1 MIDQSKNKG
10 KQLLGSLILTFVSI
24 IWGTGFVFQRVGM
37 DSIEPITFTASRMT
51 ISAVAVGIVA
61 LFMKDGKEEKGRP
74 GDTVIGGIC
83 CGCFLVTATIFQQAG
98 LVYTTAGKAGFITAL
113 YMLFVPVI
121 SFLIFRKRYSWLVW
135 TAVFIGIA
143 GMYLLCM
150 TEGFS
155 FAKGDDLE
163 LICAVLYSCHIL
175 CCGHFVTKGNPVRIS
190 AVQFVAASVISW
202 ILAFITETP
211 SMDKIVS
218 ALIPIMYCG
227 FVSGGIGY
235 TLQIVAQK
243 FTDPTVASLL
253 MSLESVFAVLAGVL
267 ILHERMSMREAIG
280 CIVMFTAIIIVQIP
294 TSRKGIMPS
303 GK

>member
-1 MIDQSKNKG
+1 M
-10 KQLLGSLILTFVSI
+10 SI

-61 LFMKDGKEEKGRP
+61 LFMKDADTSKEKGSLK
-74 GDTVIGGIC
+74 DTVTGGIC
-83 CGCFLVTATIFQQAG
+83 CGCFLVAATIFQQAG

-121 SFLIFRKRYSWLVW
+121 SFVLFRKRYSRLVW
-135 TAVFIGIA
+135 TAVFTGLA

-155 FAKGDDLE
+155 FARGDDLE

-175 CCGHFVTKGNPVRIS
+175 CCGHFVKKGNPVRIS
-190 AVQFVAASVISW
+190 AIQFAAASVISW
-202 ILAFITETP
+202 TVAFIAETP
-211 SMDKIVS
+211 DTDKVVS
-218 ALIPIMYCG
+218 AMIPILYCG

-267 ILHERMSMREAIG
+267 VLDERMSTREAIG
-280 CIVMFTAIIIVQIP
+280 CLVLFAAIIIVQIP
-294 TSRKGIMPS
+294 ASRKGKCPS
-303 GK
+303 GN